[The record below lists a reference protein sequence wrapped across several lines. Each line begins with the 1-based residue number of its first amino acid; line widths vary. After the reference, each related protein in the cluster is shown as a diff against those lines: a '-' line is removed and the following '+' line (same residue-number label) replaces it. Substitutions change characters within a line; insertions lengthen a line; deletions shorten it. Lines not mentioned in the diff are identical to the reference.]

1 MIKRSLNTYM
11 NAWTGPDFT
20 AYPFST
26 YNKKDYYNLLHVYT
40 DAVFKPLLNYYD
52 FLQVIK
58 LKIILKEG
66 WRYSLNTETNAL

>member
-26 YNKKDYYNLLHVYT
+26 YNEKDFNNLLQVYT

-52 FLQVIK
+52 FLQV
-58 LKIILKEG
+58 
-66 WRYSLNTETNAL
+66 Y